1 MLIEGSSSAE
11 LRDKCM
17 RERFAPLAKEMFA
30 RMPDVQCIAYT
41 IGQYYCD
48 EAEDAVHEEVATFL
62 ERDPKWPDAFDQE
75 ADDARKAK
83 AFGEHPYGYH
93 EFAFELPMLD
103 DNSSAIT
110 AFASYCRELGDQDQP
125 FTDSHVVYAWA
136 RRGAGGEVE
145 IDVVGTMHRPE
156 WEDRF
161 DVGLGDEDGEG
172 GEAPAGPRPS
182 VAPPAA
188 SRPTAVVPPAS
199 SPRASRLDTTSRPP
213 SPPTAPQPRGL
224 WGFLRRLFGG

>member
-1 MLIEGSSSAE
+1 MLIEGASSAE

-17 RERFAPLAKEMFA
+17 RQRFAPLAKEMFA

-75 ADDARKAK
+75 ADEARKEE
-83 AFGEHPYGYH
+83 AFASHKHGFFG
-93 EFAFELPMLD
+93 FAFDLPMLD
-103 DNSSAIT
+103 VNSSAIT

-125 FTDSHVVYAWA
+125 FAESHVVYALA
-136 RRGAGGEVE
+136 RRGTGGEVV
-145 IDVVGTMHRPE
+145 IDVVGEMHRPE

-172 GEAPAGPRPS
+172 EEAPAGTR
-182 VAPPAA
+182 PPAAPATA
-188 SRPTAVVPPAS
+188 SRPTPPAYA
-199 SPRASRLDTTSRPP
+199 PGASRPGAGSLPP
-213 SPPTAPQPRGL
+213 APPPAPQPRGFL
-224 WGFLRRLFGG
+224 AFLRRLFGG